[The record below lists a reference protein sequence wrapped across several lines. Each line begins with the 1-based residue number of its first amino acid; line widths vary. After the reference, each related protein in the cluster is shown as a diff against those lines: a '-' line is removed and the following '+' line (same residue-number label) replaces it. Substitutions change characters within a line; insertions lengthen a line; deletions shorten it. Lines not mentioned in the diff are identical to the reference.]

1 MKLRDYQQKS
11 IDATRKSLVEH
22 DRSLIVAGCGAGK
35 SVILSEFIYLAVMKN
50 KRVLQLVHTKELV
63 YQNSQTFLKM
73 CDMRNADIQFSICC
87 SGLKSKDTNSNII
100 FASPQTFVNNME
112 DLAQFDLIIID
123 ETDKVPLHTNA
134 VYQRILDKFKC
145 KVIGMT
151 ATPYRD
157 NNSIIY
163 GTKDS
168 LFDVCSYKIT
178 AKYLTEQGY
187 LTPYKAI
194 VDDVI
199 HIDTDNIKLKLNGSY
214 DEQSHADAFKNFYIE
229 TVNDTIRKT
238 VDSVKT
244 MIFCV
249 NIEHAEMVA
258 KLLNTEYVIH
268 SKMSNKQRDQM
279 IFDFKND
286 HAIKYIIN
294 VGILTIGF
302 NCPEVDCIVLMR
314 AIQSAPL
321 YLQIVGRAQRT
332 AKNKTHF
339 TIVDFGNNIARF
351 GGVYDEDVFNN
362 ITPIALR
369 KKEKN
374 DSIIFK
380 KDGEKNGD
388 YKCKSCDNIIVQS
401 DLQCIYCG
409 DLTKNNLSFVSYVPD
424 VHEEK
429 ILYTSYK
436 FTTSK
441 KGEDMCIISF
451 KTATNSVSQFIT
463 LSKSNNYKRKIDKDF
478 LNKYFNVKY
487 NNLNQLKESY
497 LNHKRYKNI
506 KYFKN
511 VAGFFE
517 IIILN

>member
-1 MKLRDYQQKS
+1 MYLRDYQQKS
-11 IDATRKSLVEH
+11 IDATRKALIEH
-22 DRSLIVAGCGAGK
+22 DRALIVAGCGAGK
-35 SVILSEFIYLAVMKN
+35 SVILSEFIFLAANKN

-63 YQNSQTFLKM
+63 YQNSQTFAKM
-73 CDMRNADIQFSICC
+73 CDMRNTDIPFSICC
-87 SGLKSKDTNSNII
+87 AGLQSKDTSNNVV
-100 FASPQTFVNNME
+100 FASPQTFVNNMNGL
-112 DLAQFDLIIID
+112 DQFDLIIID
-123 ETDKVPLHTNA
+123 EADKVPLHTNA
-134 VYQRILDKFKC
+134 VYQKILDRFKC
-145 KVIGMT
+145 KVVGMT

-168 LFDVCSYKIT
+168 LFDVCSYRIT

-194 VDDVI
+194 VDDIV
-199 HIDTDNIKLKLNGSY
+199 HIDTDAIKIKSNGSY
-214 DEQSHADAFKNFYIE
+214 DEQSHADAFENFYIE
-229 TVNDTIRKT
+229 TVNDTLRKT
-238 VDSVKT
+238 VNSVKT

-249 NIEHAEMVA
+249 NIKHAEMVS
-258 KLLNTEYVIH
+258 KLINTEYVIH
-268 SKMSNKQRDQM
+268 SKMSEKQRDQM

-286 HAIKYIIN
+286 YAIKYIIN

-321 YLQIVGRAQRT
+321 YLQIIGRAQRT
-332 AKNKTHF
+332 AKNKKHF
-339 TIVDFGNNIARF
+339 TVIDFGNNIASF

-362 ITPIALR
+362 ITPTALR
-369 KKEKN
+369 QKEKN
-374 DSIIFK
+374 NDIINK
-380 KDGEKNGD
+380 KDSESSGD
-388 YKCKSCDNIIVQS
+388 FKCKSCDNVVLQS

-409 DLTKNNLSFVSYVPD
+409 ALTKNNLSFVSYVPD
-424 VHEEK
+424 VYEEK

-463 LSKSNNYKRKIDKDF
+463 LSKSNNYKRKIDRDF
-478 LNKYFNVKY
+478 LNKYFSFKY
-487 NNLNQLKESY
+487 SNLGQLRERY
-497 LNHKRYKNI
+497 LDHKRYTNI

-511 VAGFFE
+511 ISGFFE
-517 IIILN
+517 IIILD